1 MQLKLRERY
10 APNRENLYKNEEER
24 EFIRSI
30 RSPDVSRRSPTKTRA
45 KFKDE
50 FKTLIEQAEKEFDS
64 DSDEEVNMKNDNT
77 TLRSC
82 SFGGMA
88 KLKYS
93 IIHTSQC
100 RKRASCWTSV
110 SSRLKEFWPLKKGFL
125 PFIENLQ
132 PQSHLIINDSTALP
146 EHRYL

>member
-10 APNRENLYKNEEER
+10 APSRENLYKNEEER

-50 FKTLIEQAEKEFDS
+50 FKTLIEQAENEFDS

-82 SFGGMA
+82 SFGVMA
-88 KLKYS
+88 KFRYSKY
-93 IIHTSQC
+93 HAQC
-100 RKRASCWTSV
+100 RKGASFCTSV

-125 PFIENLQ
+125 PFIENLP
-132 PQSHLIINDSTALP
+132 PQSRLIIKDSTALP
-146 EHRYL
+146 EH

>member
-10 APNRENLYKNEEER
+10 TPYRDSNQEER
-24 EFIRSI
+24 EFIRSV
-30 RSPDVSRRSPTKTRA
+30 RSPDVSRRSPTKVRA
-45 KFKDE
+45 KFKDS

-88 KLKYS
+88 KLRYS
-93 IIHTSQC
+93 IMHSAGKVLVVGQ
-100 RKRASCWTSV
+100 V
-110 SSRLKEFWPLKKGFL
+110 
-125 PFIENLQ
+125 
-132 PQSHLIINDSTALP
+132 
-146 EHRYL
+146 